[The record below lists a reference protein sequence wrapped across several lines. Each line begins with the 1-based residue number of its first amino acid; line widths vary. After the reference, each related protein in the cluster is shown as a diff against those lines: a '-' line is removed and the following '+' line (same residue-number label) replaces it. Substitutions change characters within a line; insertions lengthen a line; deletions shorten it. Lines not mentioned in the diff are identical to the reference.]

1 MESGLT
7 MAIHS
12 AIIAIIAYLLMFYVL
27 NQSGPVAKDRSALL
41 GGAALVY
48 MVLFG
53 HGMPGKINKNI
64 M

>member
-1 MESGLT
+1 MDSGLT

-12 AIIAIIAYLLMFYVL
+12 VIIAILAYLIMFYVL
-27 NQSGPVAKDRSALL
+27 NQSGPVAEDRSALL
-41 GGAALVY
+41 GGAALAY

-53 HGMPGKINKNI
+53 HGMPGKINRNI

>member
-27 NQSGPVAKDRSALL
+27 NQSGPVAEDRSALL